1 MRIFNISIYF
11 LLILFINIINYSNSF
26 IFNNFIK
33 KNSKIVSCYKNVTS
47 SLLQKIPNYNI
58 FNNFKEIENDKKHSD
73 IMLKRFKNLMILN
86 RFSLNHNEK
95 KLITITPGGLK
106 GFYVLGI
113 CSYIKDNYNLSDYVF
128 SGASAGSWNS
138 LFLSFKHDTKKIVD
152 SIFDIEYDKA
162 GSIFNVELMIK
173 NKFITE
179 FNDNDFNLDRV
190 YIGSTIIDKCRLK
203 SIVYS
208 DFESLED
215 AVDCCMGSSHI
226 PFISGSLY
234 FVYKDKI
241 TFDGGISLYINESPY
256 LPTKIP
262 SLIINPTLFKDDIS
276 NNESIDLCEF
286 YRGYFDSLDIN
297 KITDVKS
304 MFDEG
309 YHNAMNNKEA
319 LDEIFEKKFI
329 N

>member
-1 MRIFNISIYF
+1 M
-11 LLILFINIINYSNSF
+11 
-26 IFNNFIK
+26 
-33 KNSKIVSCYKNVTS
+33 SCYKNATS

-58 FNNFKEIENDKKHSD
+58 LNEIENDKKYDD
-73 IMLKRFKNLMILN
+73 IIFNRFKNLMILN
-86 RFSLNHNEK
+86 RFSFHDNEK

-113 CSYIKDNYNLSDYVF
+113 CSYIKENYNLSDYVF

-152 SIFDIEYDKA
+152 SIFDIDYSKA

-179 FNDNDFNLDRV
+179 FDDNDFDLDKV
-190 YIGSTIIDKCRLK
+190 YIGSTIFDKCRLK
-203 SIVYS
+203 SIVYNN
-208 DFESLED
+208 FVSLED
-215 AVDCCMGSSHI
+215 AIDCCMGSSHI

-241 TFDGGISLYINESPY
+241 TLDGGFSLYLNESPY

-262 SLIINPTLFKDDIS
+262 SLIISPSLFRDNIS
-276 NNESIDLCEF
+276 NNESVDLCEF
-286 YRGYFDSLDIN
+286 YKGYFESIDIN
-297 KITDVKS
+297 RVTDVKS
-304 MFDEG
+304 MYDEG

>member
-1 MRIFNISIYF
+1 MRIFNLPIYF
-11 LLILFINIINYSNSF
+11 LLILFMKIINYSNSF
-26 IFNNFIK
+26 IFNNLIK
-33 KNSKIVSCYKNVTS
+33 KNSKIMSCYKNATS

-58 FNNFKEIENDKKHSD
+58 LNEIENDKKYDD
-73 IMLKRFKNLMILN
+73 IIFNRFKNLMILN
-86 RFSLNHNEK
+86 RFSFHDNEK

-113 CSYIKDNYNLSDYVF
+113 CSYIKENYNLSDYVF

-152 SIFDIEYDKA
+152 SIFDIDYSKA

-179 FNDNDFNLDRV
+179 FDDNDFDLDKV
-190 YIGSTIIDKCRLK
+190 YIGSTIFDKCRLK
-203 SIVYS
+203 SIVYNN
-208 DFESLED
+208 FVSLED
-215 AVDCCMGSSHI
+215 AIDCCMGSSHI

-241 TFDGGISLYINESPY
+241 TLDGGFSLYLNESPY

-262 SLIINPTLFKDDIS
+262 SLIISPSLFRDNIS
-276 NNESIDLCEF
+276 NNESVDLCEF
-286 YRGYFDSLDIN
+286 YKGYFESIDIN
-297 KITDVKS
+297 RVTDVKS
-304 MFDEG
+304 MYDEG